1 MFKNGRFV
9 TVGINTTVDFLL
21 QVYLWN
27 LIDQFDSRMIQDYLQ
42 VFDLSIVEKD
52 NKKLQRIIHSQEE
65 PEYRKEYILEFA
77 DPVETKIFV
86 IDDGDHSTMLLDEE
100 Y

>member
-1 MFKNGRFV
+1 M
-9 TVGINTTVDFLL
+9 T
-21 QVYLWN
+21 
-27 LIDQFDSRMIQDYLQ
+27 QDYLQ
-42 VFDLSIVEKD
+42 VFDLSIVENDK
-52 NKKLQRIIHSQEE
+52 KKLQKIIHSQEE

-86 IDDGDHSTMLLDEE
+86 IDDEDHSTMLLAEE